1 VFEALKQR
9 REQMDM
15 ERRQLGYEKDSTSH
29 QAMVN
34 PQDDANTIGIIESR
48 ADLQRWQQMLKED
61 FARFYYELGYFEAK
75 DGTFIKIDGFEQSCN
90 VLCVTKLRTL
100 LNPFCHRSPSIT
112 KFSTQNINQ
121 IMLDTMTTIV
131 IDIAAHM
138 REYEVKNTAG
148 LAMIKNSCEAI
159 IHPILLRSIDG
170 FTKKEDNAAR
180 KILESANP
188 IQNERLTMFQR
199 LQGMM

>member
-1 VFEALKQR
+1 MKAK
-9 REQMDM
+9 REQLDM
-15 ERRQLGYEKDSTSH
+15 EKRQLGYEKDTAAH
-29 QAMVN
+29 QAMMN
-34 PQDDANTIGIIESR
+34 PADDANTLGIIESR

-61 FARFYYELGYFEAK
+61 FARFYYELGYYEAAN
-75 DGTFIKIDGFEQSCN
+75 GTFHRIEGFEQSCN
-90 VLCVTKLRTL
+90 ALCVTKLRAL

-121 IMLDTMTTIV
+121 LMLDTMTTIV
-131 IDIAAHM
+131 IDVASHM
-138 REYEVKNTAG
+138 REYEIKNTAG
-148 LAMIKNSCEAI
+148 LAMMKNSCESI

-170 FTKKEDNAAR
+170 FTKREDNAAR

-188 IQNERLTMFQR
+188 NVNERVTMFQR